1 MKFSYSWLLDHLD
14 TNFSAME
21 IGEVLTSI
29 GLELENL
36 TDYRQTHSQFVV
48 ATIDEYKKHPNA
60 DRLNLCIVND
70 GKKIYQVVCGASNVK
85 KGLKGI
91 FARDGLFIPGTNI
104 TLKKG
109 KIRGEVSEGMLLS
122 KRELGLSDD
131 HEGIIELETNF
142 PNGTDAVTALNL
154 NDPIFEIGLT
164 PNRGD
169 CLGIRGIARDLAAK
183 GIGKL
188 KPLNF
193 HKIKKLDFDSPIN
206 WTIEKDGNSC
216 EYVVSRYFK
225 DVKNSISPEWLQKK
239 LTSIG
244 LRPINA
250 LVDITNFITMDIG
263 RPLHVF
269 DADKIVKNLSMR
281 VAKESE
287 NILALDNKDYKLSKT
302 VTVIADDNKPLAI
315 AGIIGGHHSGCTIN
329 TKNVF
334 LEVAVFDPSK
344 VAKVGRKLGIH
355 SDARQRFERGL
366 DKKMVAE
373 GLEYASSLIQ
383 NICGGSISN
392 NIHAGKL
399 NDRELSIKYEF
410 KLLNKKIGFDIPLK
424 EQITIL
430 ENLKFQISQL
440 NENDCTFEVP
450 SWRNDIN
457 DPIDIVEEVIR
468 IYGYDHIP
476 SNIPLPSKDE
486 IINIEKSTINKKHKI
501 ISKIKKL
508 MISQN
513 FSEIITFSF
522 HSNLAH
528 QLGQGDPN
536 LKVTNSISD
545 EYSYMRNTMLF
556 NHLEVIEDNRKKGM
570 QNLNIF
576 EIGPIYH
583 SPTFQ
588 ENSLFALTVNNFKQ
602 NNIFKGEEIDF
613 YALSSLFSFI
623 LANLNFD
630 IKQFNITRCNSP
642 LFHPGQ
648 SAEIFMGK
656 KIVARYGKIHPSVL
670 NEYTKLS
677 DIFGI
682 EFYYENLPIDSILN
696 KKISK
701 LSESSFQYSEK
712 DFSFIF
718 NRNQDLFEVY
728 RVLLS
733 IDKNLIKNIEFFDQY
748 FSDEIGEDKKSVT
761 FKVTLQSNE
770 KTLDEKDLDSLH
782 NNIIEKVSSKFNA
795 KLRS

>member
-1 MKFSYSWLLDHLD
+1 MKFTYSWLLDHLD
-14 TNFSAME
+14 TKFSAAE
-21 IGEVLTSI
+21 IGETLTSI
-29 GLELENL
+29 GLELETL
-36 TDYRQTHSQFVV
+36 TDYNLTHSQFIV
-48 ATIDEYKKHPNA
+48 ATIEEFKKHPNA

-70 GKKIYQVVCGASNVK
+70 GKKTYQVVCGATNVK

-122 KRELGLSDD
+122 ERELGLSDD
-131 HEGIIELETNF
+131 HEGIIELKTNF
-142 PNGTDAVTALNL
+142 PNGTDAVTALSL

-188 KPLNF
+188 KSLNF
-193 HKIKKLDFDSPIN
+193 EKIKKMEFESPIN
-206 WTIEKDGNSC
+206 WTLEKDDNSC

-225 DVKNSISPEWLQKK
+225 DVKNITSPDWLKKK

-269 DADKIVKNLSMR
+269 DADKIGNILSMR
-281 VAKESE
+281 VSQESE
-287 NILALDNKDYKLSKT
+287 TIFALDNKDYKLNKNT
-302 VTVIADDNKPLAI
+302 TVIADDKKPLAI
-315 AGIIGGHHSGCTIN
+315 AGIIGGSDSGCTID

-334 LEVAVFDPSK
+334 LEVAVFDPAK
-344 VAKVGRKLGIH
+344 VAKTGRKLGIH

-366 DKKMVAE
+366 DKKMVEE
-373 GLEYASSLIQ
+373 GLEYASFLIQ
-383 NICGGSISN
+383 SICGGSVSKN
-392 NIHAGKL
+392 TDAGEL
-399 NDRELSIKYEF
+399 IDRKVSIKYEY
-410 KLLNKKIGFDIPLK
+410 KLINKKIGFDISSK
-424 EQITIL
+424 EQIGIL
-430 ENLKFQISQL
+430 KNLQFQISQL
-440 NENDCTFEVP
+440 NENDCTLEVP

-457 DPIDIVEEVIR
+457 TPIDIVEEVIR

-476 SNIPLPSKDE
+476 SNIPLPSIEE
-486 IINIEKSTINKKHKI
+486 INNIEKSIVNKKHKI
-501 ISKIKKL
+501 IKKIKKL

-528 QLGQGDPN
+528 QLGQGDPS

-545 EYSYMRNTMLF
+545 EYSYMRNSMLF
-556 NHLEVIEDNRKKGM
+556 NHLEVIESNRKKGIN
-570 QNLNIF
+570 NLNTF
-576 EIGPIYH
+576 EIGPIYQ
-583 SPTFQ
+583 SSSSQ
-588 ENSLFALTVNNFKQ
+588 ENTLLAVKVNIVDQ
-602 NNIFKGEEIDF
+602 NTIFKKDNVDF
-613 YALSSLFSFI
+613 YSLSSTLSNI
-623 LANLNFD
+623 LTNLNFD
-630 IKQFNITRCNSP
+630 IMQFNISRCNSP

-648 SAEIFMGK
+648 SAELFMGK
-656 KIVARYGKIHPSVL
+656 KIIARYGKIHPSVL
-670 NEYTKLS
+670 NEYTKLNN
-677 DIFGI
+677 IFGF
-682 EFYYENLPIDSILN
+682 ELFYENLPFDSILN
-696 KKISK
+696 KRASK
-701 LSESSFQYSEK
+701 TSESNFQYSEK

-718 NRNQDLFEVY
+718 EKNQNLFEVY

-748 FSDEIGEDKKSVT
+748 SSEEIGEDMKSVT
-761 FKVTLQSNE
+761 FKVTLQSME
-770 KTLDEKDLDSLH
+770 KTLDEKDLDNIH
-782 NNIIEKVSSKFNA
+782 NNIIEKVTSKFNA

>member
-1 MKFSYSWLLDHLD
+1 MKFTYSWLLDHLD
-14 TNFSAME
+14 TKFSAAE
-21 IGEVLTSI
+21 IGETLTSI
-29 GLELENL
+29 GLELETL
-36 TDYRQTHSQFVV
+36 TDYNLTHSQFIV
-48 ATIDEYKKHPNA
+48 ATIEEFKKHPNA

-70 GKKIYQVVCGASNVK
+70 GKKTYQVVCGATNVK

-122 KRELGLSDD
+122 ERELGLSDD
-131 HEGIIELETNF
+131 HEGIIELKTNF
-142 PNGTDAVTALNL
+142 PNGTDAVTALSL

-188 KPLNF
+188 KSLNF
-193 HKIKKLDFDSPIN
+193 EKIKKMEFESPIN
-206 WTIEKDGNSC
+206 WTLEKDDNSC

-225 DVKNSISPEWLQKK
+225 DVKNITSPDWLKKK

-269 DADKIVKNLSMR
+269 DADKIGNILSMR
-281 VAKESE
+281 VSQESE
-287 NILALDNKDYKLSKT
+287 TIFALDNKDYKLNKNT
-302 VTVIADDNKPLAI
+302 TVIADDKKPLAI
-315 AGIIGGHHSGCTIN
+315 AGIIGGSDSGCTID

-334 LEVAVFDPSK
+334 LEVAVFDPAK
-344 VAKVGRKLGIH
+344 VAKTGRKLGIH

-366 DKKMVAE
+366 DKKMVEE
-373 GLEYASSLIQ
+373 GLEYASFLIQ
-383 NICGGSISN
+383 SICGGSVSKN
-392 NIHAGKL
+392 TDAGEL
-399 NDRELSIKYEF
+399 IDRKVSIKYEY
-410 KLLNKKIGFDIPLK
+410 KLINKKIGFDISSK
-424 EQITIL
+424 EQIGIL
-430 ENLKFQISQL
+430 KNLQFQISQL
-440 NENDCTFEVP
+440 NENDCTLEVP

-457 DPIDIVEEVIR
+457 TPIDIVEEVIR

-476 SNIPLPSKDE
+476 SNIPLPSIEE
-486 IINIEKSTINKKHKI
+486 INNIEKSIVNKKHKI
-501 ISKIKKL
+501 IKKIKKL

-528 QLGQGDPN
+528 QLSQGDPS

-545 EYSYMRNTMLF
+545 EYSYMRNSMLF
-556 NHLEVIEDNRKKGM
+556 NHLEVIESNRKKGIN
-570 QNLNIF
+570 NLNTF
-576 EIGPIYH
+576 EIGPIYQ
-583 SPTFQ
+583 SSSSQ
-588 ENSLFALTVNNFKQ
+588 ENTLLAVKVNIVDQ
-602 NNIFKGEEIDF
+602 NTIFKKDNVDF
-613 YALSSLFSFI
+613 YSLSSTLSNI
-623 LANLNFD
+623 LTNLNFD
-630 IKQFNITRCNSP
+630 IMQFNISRCNSP

-648 SAEIFMGK
+648 SAELFMGK
-656 KIVARYGKIHPSVL
+656 KIIARYGKIHPSVL
-670 NEYTKLS
+670 NEYTKLNN
-677 DIFGI
+677 IFGF
-682 EFYYENLPIDSILN
+682 ELFYENLPFDSILN
-696 KKISK
+696 KRASK
-701 LSESSFQYSEK
+701 TFESNFQYSEK

-718 NRNQDLFEVY
+718 EKNQNLFEVY

-748 FSDEIGEDKKSVT
+748 SSEEIGEDMKSVT
-761 FKVTLQSNE
+761 FKVTLQSME
-770 KTLDEKDLDSLH
+770 KTLDEKDLDNIH
-782 NNIIEKVSSKFNA
+782 NIIIEKVTSKFNA

>member
-1 MKFSYSWLLDHLD
+1 MKFTYSWLLDHLD
-14 TNFSAME
+14 TKFSAAE
-21 IGEVLTSI
+21 IGETLTSI
-29 GLELENL
+29 GLELETL
-36 TDYRQTHSQFVV
+36 TDYNLTHSQFIV
-48 ATIDEYKKHPNA
+48 ATIEEFKKHPNA

-70 GKKIYQVVCGASNVK
+70 GKKTYQVVCGATNVK

-122 KRELGLSDD
+122 ERELGLSDD
-131 HEGIIELETNF
+131 HEGIIELKTNF
-142 PNGTDAVTALNL
+142 PNGTDAVTALSL

-188 KPLNF
+188 KSLNF
-193 HKIKKLDFDSPIN
+193 EKIKKMEFESPIN
-206 WTIEKDGNSC
+206 WTLEKDDNSC

-225 DVKNSISPEWLQKK
+225 DVKNITSPDWLKKK

-269 DADKIVKNLSMR
+269 DADKIGNILSMR
-281 VAKESE
+281 VSQESE
-287 NILALDNKDYKLSKT
+287 TIFALDNKDYKLNKNT
-302 VTVIADDNKPLAI
+302 TVIADDKKPLAI
-315 AGIIGGHHSGCTIN
+315 AGIIGGSDSGCTID

-334 LEVAVFDPSK
+334 LEVAVFDPAK
-344 VAKVGRKLGIH
+344 VAKTGRKLGIH

-366 DKKMVAE
+366 DKKMVEE
-373 GLEYASSLIQ
+373 GLEYASFLIQ
-383 NICGGSISN
+383 SICGGSVSKN
-392 NIHAGKL
+392 TDAGEL
-399 NDRELSIKYEF
+399 IDRKVSIKYEY
-410 KLLNKKIGFDIPLK
+410 KLINKKIGFDISSK
-424 EQITIL
+424 EQIGIL
-430 ENLKFQISQL
+430 KNLQFQISQL
-440 NENDCTFEVP
+440 NENDCTLEVP

-457 DPIDIVEEVIR
+457 TPIDIVEEVIR

-476 SNIPLPSKDE
+476 SNIPLPSIEE
-486 IINIEKSTINKKHKI
+486 INNIEKSIVNKKHKI
-501 ISKIKKL
+501 IKKIKKL

-528 QLGQGDPN
+528 QLGQGDPS

-545 EYSYMRNTMLF
+545 EYSYMRNSMLF
-556 NHLEVIEDNRKKGM
+556 NHLEVIESNRKKGIN
-570 QNLNIF
+570 NLNTF
-576 EIGPIYH
+576 EIGPIYQ
-583 SPTFQ
+583 SSSSQ
-588 ENSLFALTVNNFKQ
+588 ENTLLAVKVNIVDQ
-602 NNIFKGEEIDF
+602 NTIFKKDNVDF
-613 YALSSLFSFI
+613 YSLSSTLSNI
-623 LANLNFD
+623 LTNLNFD
-630 IKQFNITRCNSP
+630 IMQFNISRCNSP

-648 SAEIFMGK
+648 SAELFMGK
-656 KIVARYGKIHPSVL
+656 KIIARYGKIHPSVL
-670 NEYTKLS
+670 NEYTKLNN
-677 DIFGI
+677 IFGF
-682 EFYYENLPIDSILN
+682 ELFYENLPFDSILN
-696 KKISK
+696 KRASK
-701 LSESSFQYSEK
+701 TFESNFQYSEK

-718 NRNQDLFEVY
+718 EKNQNLFEVY

-748 FSDEIGEDKKSVT
+748 SSEEIGEDMKSVT
-761 FKVTLQSNE
+761 FKVTLQSME
-770 KTLDEKDLDSLH
+770 KTLDEKDLDNIH
-782 NNIIEKVSSKFNA
+782 NIIIEKVTSKFNA

>member
-440 NENDCTFEVP
+440 NENDCTLEVP

-656 KIVARYGKIHPSVL
+656 KIVGRYGKIHPSVL

>member
-36 TDYRQTHSQFVV
+36 IDYRQTHSQFVV

-440 NENDCTFEVP
+440 NENDCTLEVP

-556 NHLEVIEDNRKKGM
+556 NHLEVIENNRKKGM

-682 EFYYENLPIDSILN
+682 EFYYENLPIDSILS

>member
-1 MKFSYSWLLDHLD
+1 MKFTYSWLLDHLD
-14 TNFSAME
+14 TKFSAAE
-21 IGEVLTSI
+21 IGETLTSI
-29 GLELENL
+29 GLELETL
-36 TDYRQTHSQFVV
+36 TDYNLTHSQFIV
-48 ATIDEYKKHPNA
+48 ATIEEFKKHPNA

-70 GKKIYQVVCGASNVK
+70 GKKTYQVVCGATNVK

-122 KRELGLSDD
+122 ERELGLSDD
-131 HEGIIELETNF
+131 HEGIIELKTNF
-142 PNGTDAVTALNL
+142 PNGTDAVTALSL

-188 KPLNF
+188 KSLNF
-193 HKIKKLDFDSPIN
+193 EKIKKMEFESPIN
-206 WTIEKDGNSC
+206 WTLEKDDNSC

-225 DVKNSISPEWLQKK
+225 DVKNITSPDWLKKK

-269 DADKIVKNLSMR
+269 DADKIGNILSMR
-281 VAKESE
+281 VSQESE
-287 NILALDNKDYKLSKT
+287 TIFALDNKDYKLNKNT
-302 VTVIADDNKPLAI
+302 TVIADDKKPLAI
-315 AGIIGGHHSGCTIN
+315 AGIIGGSDSGCTID

-344 VAKVGRKLGIH
+344 VAKTGRKLGIH

-366 DKKMVAE
+366 DKKMVEE
-373 GLEYASSLIQ
+373 GLEYASFLIQ
-383 NICGGSISN
+383 SICGGYVSKN
-392 NIHAGKL
+392 TDAGEL
-399 NDRELSIKYEF
+399 IDRKVSIKYEY
-410 KLLNKKIGFDIPLK
+410 KLINKKIGFDISSK
-424 EQITIL
+424 EQIGIL
-430 ENLKFQISQL
+430 KNLQFQISQL
-440 NENDCTFEVP
+440 NENDCTLEVP

-457 DPIDIVEEVIR
+457 TPIDIVEEVIR

-476 SNIPLPSKDE
+476 SNIPLPSIEE
-486 IINIEKSTINKKHKI
+486 INNIEKSIVNKKHKI
-501 ISKIKKL
+501 IKKIKKL

-528 QLGQGDPN
+528 QLGQGDPS

-545 EYSYMRNTMLF
+545 EYSYMRNSMLF
-556 NHLEVIEDNRKKGM
+556 NHLEVIESNRKKGIN
-570 QNLNIF
+570 NLNTF
-576 EIGPIYH
+576 EIGPIYQ
-583 SPTFQ
+583 SSSSQ
-588 ENSLFALTVNNFKQ
+588 ENTLLAVKVNIVDQ
-602 NNIFKGEEIDF
+602 NTIFKKDNVDF
-613 YALSSLFSFI
+613 YSLSSTLSNI
-623 LANLNFD
+623 LTNLNFD
-630 IKQFNITRCNSP
+630 IMQFNISRCNSP

-648 SAEIFMGK
+648 SAELFMGK
-656 KIVARYGKIHPSVL
+656 KIIARYGKIHPSVL
-670 NEYTKLS
+670 NEYTKLNN
-677 DIFGI
+677 IFGF
-682 EFYYENLPIDSILN
+682 ELFYENLPFDSILN
-696 KKISK
+696 KRASK
-701 LSESSFQYSEK
+701 TSESNFQYSEK

-718 NRNQDLFEVY
+718 EKNQNLFEVY

-748 FSDEIGEDKKSVT
+748 SSEEIGEDMKSVT
-761 FKVTLQSNE
+761 FKVKLQSME
-770 KTLDEKDLDSLH
+770 KTLDEKDLDNIH
-782 NNIIEKVSSKFNA
+782 NIIIEKVTSKFNA

>member
-91 FARDGLFIPGTNI
+91 FARDGLFIPGTNK

-131 HEGIIELETNF
+131 HEGIIELETDF

-440 NENDCTFEVP
+440 NENDCTLEVP

-656 KIVARYGKIHPSVL
+656 KIVGRYGKIHPSVL